1 MEKNNSSMNTVAV
14 VVEGVALGQK
24 PRGLKLIIIIIIIY
38 MALFSYSFMALY
50 KDQVNAEPKS

>member
-38 MALFSYSFMALY
+38 IALFSYSFMALY

>member
-1 MEKNNSSMNTVAV
+1 MEKKNSSMNTVAV

-38 MALFSYSFMALY
+38 IALFSYSFMALY

>member
-38 MALFSYSFMALY
+38 IALFSYSFMALY
-50 KDQVNAEPKS
+50 KDQVNVEPKS

>member
-1 MEKNNSSMNTVAV
+1 MNTVAV

-38 MALFSYSFMALY
+38 IALFSYSFMALY
-50 KDQVNAEPKS
+50 KDQVNVEPKS

>member
-24 PRGLKLIIIIIIIY
+24 PRGLKLIIIIIYI
-38 MALFSYSFMALY
+38 ALFSYSFMALY
-50 KDQVNAEPKS
+50 KDQVNVEPKS

>member
-1 MEKNNSSMNTVAV
+1 MNTVAV

-38 MALFSYSFMALY
+38 IALFSYSFMALY